1 MLREPMHRI
10 SLRRL
15 LAVLALSGS
24 PSVAVATPRNVETA
38 SETASELDADIPIDH
53 EHLDASDAAAMLGR
67 QLAHTLGGQQPI
79 AATHLA
85 STWAL
90 SDDPLRRIAI
100 AHALEWAFPLV
111 GDDIVLDHL
120 SRDADPEVRSAVARA
135 AWVRR
140 PTLGTDIVDRLSA
153 DPDPEV
159 RAIARRPGRG

>member
-1 MLREPMHRI
+1 MTTLREPMHRI

-24 PSVAVATPRNVETA
+24 PGVAAATPHAVGTC
-38 SETASELDADIPIDH
+38 SELDADIPIDR
-53 EHLDASDAAAMLGR
+53 EHLDPSDAAAMLGR
-67 QLAHTLGGQQPI
+67 QLAHTLGEQQPL

-90 SDDPLRRIAI
+90 SEDPLRRVAI

-120 SRDADPEVRSAVARA
+120 SRDADPKVRAAVARA

-140 PTLGTDIVDRLSA
+140 PTLGTSIVDRLSG
-153 DPDPEV
+153 DPDPDV